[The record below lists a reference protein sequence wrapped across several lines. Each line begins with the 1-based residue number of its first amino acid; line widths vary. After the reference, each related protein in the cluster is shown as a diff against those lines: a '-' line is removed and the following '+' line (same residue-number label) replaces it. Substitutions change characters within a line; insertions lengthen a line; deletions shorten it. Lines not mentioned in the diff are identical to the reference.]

1 MNVLTENE
9 VRAAIQ
15 NNDCSNVDVYYVYV
29 YSITFDIRRVAMAKG
44 LTDADLRNITKSLE
58 IDFYYVMDDDIDSGV
73 YEKTYDV
80 RYVNMGN
87 DSDINDFRYYISKDV
102 NNNLTLEKV

>member
-9 VRAAIQ
+9 VIAAIK
-15 NNDCSNVDVYYVYV
+15 NNDSSNVDVYYVHV
-29 YSITFDIRRVAMAKG
+29 YSITYDVRRVAMAKG
-44 LTDADLRNITKSLE
+44 LTDADLRDITKSLE

-80 RYVNMGN
+80 RYVNMDV
-87 DSDINDFRYYISKDV
+87 DSDINDFRYYVSKDV
-102 NNNLTLEKV
+102 NNKLTLQKI